1 MNILIIGG
9 HGFLG
14 LQLKADLEKALSF
27 AKIYIASERKQL
39 AGSTTIYVEFESLRS
54 VNKLI
59 TLTKPQ
65 YVLHLASYCMRDSSD
80 HALAKGQLRDD
91 NILNALSPR

>member
-27 AKIYIASERKQL
+27 AKIYISSERKKL
-39 AGSTTIYVEFESLRS
+39 AGSTTIYVDYESPRS
-54 VNKLI
+54 VNELI

-65 YVLHLASYCMRDSSD
+65 YILHLASYCMRDSSD

-91 NILNALSPR
+91 NILNALSFV